1 MKFRPLGIAKEII
14 RATALQVTYTYDD
27 LVFTEHNPV
36 IIQFDDKDKKNL
48 KVYFNVDC
56 ETAAAKKIE
65 KQLGEAAEER
75 EFTIT
80 RSGEFEMEQKK
91 GKEEIEIRLLPF

>member
-14 RATALQVTYTYDD
+14 EAAGLHVTYTYDD
-27 LVFTEHNPV
+27 LVFIEHNPV
-36 IIQFDDKDKKNL
+36 IIQFDDRDKKNL

-56 ETAAAKKIE
+56 ETNAAEKIE
-65 KQLGEAAEER
+65 KRLNDAAVER
-75 EFTIT
+75 EFTIVK
-80 RSGEFEMEQKK
+80 RGEFEMAQKK

>member
-14 RATALQVTYTYDD
+14 QAAGMQVTYTYDD
-27 LVFTEHNPV
+27 LVFIEHSPV
-36 IIQFDDKDKKNL
+36 IVQFDDENKKNL

-56 ETAAAKKIE
+56 ETAAAEKIE
-65 KQLGEAAEER
+65 KKLKDAATER

-80 RSGEFEMEQKK
+80 ITGEFEMAQKR
-91 GKEEIEIRLLPF
+91 GVEEIEIRLLPY

>member
-14 RATALQVTYTYDD
+14 QAAGMQVTYTYDD
-27 LVFTEHNPV
+27 LVFIEHSPILV
-36 IIQFDDKDKKNL
+36 QFDDKNKKNL

-56 ETAAAKKIE
+56 ETAAAEKIE
-65 KQLGEAAEER
+65 KKLNGAATER

-80 RSGEFEMEQKK
+80 ITGEFEMAQKK
-91 GKEEIEIRLLPF
+91 GVEEIEVRLLPF